1 MKKLDT
7 SKSKEI
13 TKRSFR
19 FENLDAS
26 LRNQIKLSECG
37 RRNKRDERK
46 ICEINSFKKE
56 RSDVSISGN

>member
-19 FENLDAS
+19 FENLDSS

-56 RSDVSISGN
+56 RSDVSIFGN